1 MNGTQVLKSSGKYCV
16 GDDITMADCFLI
28 PQVYNAKYR
37 YGVDMNQVPNIIRI
51 VQNLEQIDAFVAT
64 HPDNQSDKQ

>member
-1 MNGTQVLKSSGKYCV
+1 
-16 GDDITMADCFLI
+16 MADCFLI

-37 YGVDMNQVPNIIRI
+37 YGVDMNQFPNIIRI

>member
-37 YGVDMNQVPNIIRI
+37 FRVDMNQFPNITRI
-51 VQNLEQIDAFVAT
+51 VRALEQIDAFVTT
-64 HPDNQSDKQ
+64 HPDNQPDKQ